1 MNSTRHP
8 TPAPLPYASQAGRG
22 DIPPAPPTKPTNPG
36 GPVLREDE
44 VTLLACTL
52 MIVVFVALMVV
63 VSLIG
68 GL

>member
-22 DIPPAPPTKPTNPG
+22 DIPPAPPTKPTNPD
-36 GPVLREDE
+36 GPILREDE
-44 VTLLACTL
+44 VTLLSCTL
-52 MIVVFVALMVV
+52 MILIFVALMVV